1 MRKIAIATC
10 LALSLAITAC
20 TPDQEDKI
28 SAWAIHSE
36 RSRSNLELKRI
47 TVDGFNMAYL
57 EGGQGDTVFLIHGFQ
72 SNKDIWVRMAR
83 QLTKHYHVIAIDL
96 PAHGESTIMPDRSY
110 TVPEQAKRVIAFM
123 DALKLKQPVNVMGH
137 SMGGAIAF
145 HVAVMAPG
153 HVKSLALVSSAGVIS
168 PTPSELWRLNQQGKN
183 PLIVRNERDYEA
195 MLDFTLSDRPWIP
208 GPVIATLTRE
218 AIARQQIGEKI
229 YRELAPANSMKAEE
243 ALPKIHVPA
252 LVIWGDQDKVL
263 DVSSVGVFKQYLPQA
278 QVTVFKGVG
287 HAPPLER
294 TEETAA
300 VYQEF
305 LGKSQPVIH

>member
-1 MRKIAIATC
+1 MRQTFLAAGI
-10 LALSLAITAC
+10 ALSLLLSTGC
-20 TPDQEDKI
+20 TPDVEDRI
-28 SAWAIHSE
+28 SAWAINSE
-36 RSRSNLELKRI
+36 RERAHLEHRQL
-47 TVDGFNMAYL
+47 TVDGFNIAYL

-83 QLTKHYHVIAIDL
+83 ELTSRYHVVAIDL
-96 PAHGESTIMPDRSY
+96 PAHGESTILPDRSY
-110 TVPEQAKRVIAFM
+110 TVPEQAKRVIAIM
-123 DALKLKQPVNVMGH
+123 DALGLKQPVNVMGH

-145 HVAVMAPG
+145 HVAVMAPD

-168 PTPSELWRLNQQGKN
+168 PTPSELWRQNQQGKN
-183 PLIVRNERDYEA
+183 PLIVRNEQDYKA

-208 GPVIATLTRE
+208 GAVIATLTRE
-218 AIARQQIGEKI
+218 AISRQQIGEKI

-252 LVIWGDQDKVL
+252 LVVWGDQDKVL

-278 QVTVFKGVG
+278 KVTVFKGVG

-294 TEETAA
+294 SEETARL
-300 VYQEF
+300 YEDF
-305 LGKSQPVIH
+305 LKQG